1 MTAIK
6 PAATV
11 VVVRDG
17 DNGLEVLMLCRNRQA
32 GFVGGYWVFPG
43 GTVTKH
49 ELDSSGE
56 QSAAL
61 VAVVRECRE
70 EAGLDLDTERLSLFA
85 YWLTPEESP
94 KRFST
99 WFFIY
104 QTKDS
109 DEIVVDGEEIIDYR
123 WERPAVLI
131 REHRRGNLKLMPPT
145 YVTLLELSEFSNTR
159 DALGSYQ
166 ERGIRHYMPRI
177 ATREG
182 RVYTMYQE
190 DAGYESRNPYIS
202 GSRHRS
208 WMDESGCYYERN
220 I

>member
-11 VVVRDG
+11 VIVRDG
-17 DNGLEVLMLCRNRQA
+17 DSGPEVLMLCRNRQV

-43 GTVTKH
+43 GTVAKD
-49 ELDSSGE
+49 ELDGSEE

-70 EAGLDLDTERLSLFA
+70 ETGLDLDTGRLLLFA

-104 QTKDS
+104 QIKDS
-109 DEIVVDGEEIIDYR
+109 DGIVVDGEEIIDYR

-131 REHRRGNLKLMPPT
+131 REHGRGDLNLMPPT
-145 YVTLLELSEFSNTR
+145 YVTLLELSQFFNAG
-159 DALGSYQ
+159 DALNSYQ

-177 ATREG
+177 AMQKG

-190 DAGYESRNPYIS
+190 DAGYESRNPEVS

-208 WMDESGCYYERN
+208 WMDESGCHYERD

>member
-6 PAATV
+6 PAATL

-17 DNGLEVLMLCRNRQA
+17 ANGLEVLMLCRNRKV

-43 GTVTKH
+43 GTVAKH
-49 ELDSSGE
+49 ELDGSEE

-61 VAVVRECRE
+61 VAVARECRE
-70 EAGLDLDTERLSLFA
+70 ETGLDLDTGRLLLFA

-104 QTKDS
+104 QTKDY
-109 DEIVVDGEEIIDYR
+109 DEIVVDGEEIVDYR
-123 WERPAVLI
+123 WERPTILI
-131 REHRRGNLKLMPPT
+131 RDHRKGDLKLIPPT
-145 YVTLLELSEFSNTR
+145 YVTLLELSEFSNAR
-159 DALGSYQ
+159 DALSSYQ
-166 ERGIRHYMPRI
+166 ERGIRHYIPRI
-177 ATREG
+177 VMQEG
-182 RVYTMYQE
+182 RVYTIYQE
-190 DAGYESRNPYIS
+190 DAGYEYRKPEIS

-208 WMDESGCYYERN
+208 WVDESGCHYERN

>member
-43 GTVTKH
+43 GTVTKQ

-70 EAGLDLDTERLSLFA
+70 ETGLDLDIGRLLPFA

-104 QTKDS
+104 QTNDS

-131 REHRRGNLKLMPPT
+131 KQHRRGDLKLMPPT
-145 YVTLLELSEFSNTR
+145 YVTLLELSEFSNAR
-159 DALGSYQ
+159 GALSSYQ
-166 ERGIRHYMPRI
+166 ERGIRHYIPRI
-177 ATREG
+177 AAQEG
-182 RVYTMYQE
+182 RIYTMYQE
-190 DAGYESRNPYIS
+190 DAGYESRNPEIS
-202 GSRHRS
+202 GSRHLS
-208 WMDESGCYYERN
+208 WMDESGCHYERN

>member
-11 VVVRDG
+11 AVVRDE
-17 DNGLEVLMLCRNRQA
+17 DNGLEVLMLCRNRQI

-43 GTVTKH
+43 GTIAKH
-49 ELDSSGE
+49 ELDGAE
-56 QSAAL
+56 EKAAAL
-61 VAVVRECRE
+61 VAVVRECKE
-70 EAGLDLDTERLSLFA
+70 ETGLYLDTGGLLPFA

-131 REHRRGNLKLMPPT
+131 REHRKGDLKLIPPT
-145 YVTLLELSEFSNTR
+145 YVTLLELSEFSNAS
-159 DALGSYQ
+159 DALRGYH
-166 ERGIRHYMPRI
+166 ERGIRYYLPRI
-177 ATREG
+177 SRQEG

-190 DAGYESRNPYIS
+190 DAGYESRNPEIS

-208 WMDESGCYYERN
+208 WMDKSGCHYERN

>member
-17 DNGLEVLMLCRNRQA
+17 DNGLKVLMLCRNRQA
-32 GFVGGYWVFPG
+32 GFMGGYWVFPG
-43 GTVTKH
+43 GTVAKH
-49 ELDSSGE
+49 ELYGSEE

-61 VAVVRECRE
+61 VAAVRECKE
-70 EAGLDLDTERLSLFA
+70 EAGLDLDAERLLLFS

-104 QTKDS
+104 QTKGS

-131 REHRRGNLKLMPPT
+131 REHRRGDLKLIPPT
-145 YVTLLELSEFSNTR
+145 YVTLFELSEFSNAR
-159 DALGSYQ
+159 DALSSYK

-177 ATREG
+177 AMQEG
-182 RVYTMYQE
+182 RIYTMYQE
-190 DAGYESRNPYIS
+190 DAGYESRNPEVS

-208 WMDESGCYYERN
+208 WMDESGCHYERDF
-220 I
+220 